1 MKQKV
6 SSAEAKKMKIGS
18 NPNRKI
24 SPVEIQEGM
33 IDPNPNS
40 IKQMTY
46 SERVTDRRA
55 EMRDLRD
62 GKTLI
67 LKTPRK

>member
-6 SSAEAKKMKIGS
+6 SPAEAKKMKIGS
-18 NPNRKI
+18 NPNRMI
-24 SPVEIQEGM
+24 SPVEIQEGR
-33 IDPNPNS
+33 IDPNPMTM
-40 IKQMTY
+40 KQKTFPEKV
-46 SERVTDRRA
+46 SDRQQ
-55 EMRDLRD
+55 EMRELRD